1 MYLDLKSAQGSF
13 INKSKCEND
22 KYYRLYVGDI
32 LRLGASTRQY
42 IVCGPEEQRPPE
54 YDSANMARYRE
65 HLAGRSQKAKQRAEQ
80 QEARS
85 FASWGMEEDAVDPS
99 PNLTDEEDESEEGGG
114 GKKPKLPEYLRK
126 DENYHRKYAEKFS
139 VDLTEI
145 ESTGVSEVFM
155 YMRGHGYVV
164 MWVHL
169 HIYCMALFSLP
180 YKHAY
185 IHFTSSSYVTKL
197 FPTKG
202 DKKILE
208 NIKKKERKIQNMQEE
223 NRRIYLKENSQD
235 GGLTDGQVAAV
246 ERNDKSV
253 EQLMAEIDTLVNT
266 LQSKNLQRQ
275 HRKGTDTVC
284 LCMYVCTYVQ
294 IKMHCMHNF
303 VYVEIMQLNVCSVVM
318 FFVCMYVQYVC

>member
-1 MYLDLKSAQGSF
+1 
-13 INKSKCEND
+13 
-22 KYYRLYVGDI
+22 
-32 LRLGASTRQY
+32 
-42 IVCGPEEQRPPE
+42 
-54 YDSANMARYRE
+54 
-65 HLAGRSQKAKQRAEQ
+65 
-80 QEARS
+80 
-85 FASWGMEEDAVDPS
+85 
-99 PNLTDEEDESEEGGG
+99 
-114 GKKPKLPEYLRK
+114 
-126 DENYHRKYAEKFS
+126 
-139 VDLTEI
+139 
-145 ESTGVSEVFM
+145 
-155 YMRGHGYVV
+155 MRT
-164 MWVHL
+164 
-169 HIYCMALFSLP
+169 
-180 YKHAY
+180 

-253 EQLMAEIDTLVNT
+253 EQLMAEIDALVNT

-284 LCMYVCTYVQ
+284 MYVCICMYVCMYVQ
-294 IKMHCMHNF
+294 IKIHCMHNF

-318 FFVCMYVQYVC
+318 FYVCMYVQYVC